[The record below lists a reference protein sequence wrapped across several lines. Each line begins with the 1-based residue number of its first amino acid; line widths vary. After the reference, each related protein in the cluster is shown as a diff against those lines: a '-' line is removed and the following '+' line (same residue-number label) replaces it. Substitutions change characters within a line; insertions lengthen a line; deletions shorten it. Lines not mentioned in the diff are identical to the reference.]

1 MLPPCVLWKI
11 TFSILN
17 FTQKILKSL
26 ISEARVDLVW
36 PVVVV
41 YTFNEHFLISSHYP
55 RITFNINNTAPY
67 HHQMC
72 NWLFDIIVIETL
84 PKKFMSF
91 KETPKQFSGN
101 GQKCVDAGSL
111 LYVVHLLLCK
121 NQSLAVF
128 LQMLS
133 IFSMYT
139 TLHQQ
144 RRDSTRRCHSSLQLL
159 SRNSTIKK
167 EMQKSRKLV

>member
-1 MLPPCVLWKI
+1 M
-11 TFSILN
+11 
-17 FTQKILKSL
+17 KSGL
-26 ISEARVDLVW
+26 
-36 PVVVV
+36 

-133 IFSMYT
+133 IFSMYVYNKYT
-139 TLHQQ
+139 NKEEPPHSVSLTPPF
-144 RRDSTRRCHSSLQLL
+144 RCLE
-159 SRNSTIKK
+159 ICYKK
-167 EMQKSRKLV
+167 EMQKLRKLIWKKRS